1 MSITLTWLAT
11 FRVTGHLWGHLRLM
25 SSTFSHMTS
34 VAVMWQAYS
43 ASYSLSCKVQA
54 RSSPNAPK
62 TQVFRPLETLLYFRS
77 DDVTYGSLEVTFGHV
92 PSHHAIWLPLPV
104 SYRLAAAEMQ
114 RKREYTGIPGPVG
127 AVPIWWHYLRVTWG
141 HFWSHECKLQ
151 ACCCSKAPECK
162 YLALPKLCEVSSSLT
177 MPLLGPGSHFH
188 SYDITFGLMTR
199 FSCTL
204 QTCRSSNAPRTYF
217 GIPNPCEVT
226 SSAMTSLLGHVRP
239 LMVTWHCFWSCH

>member
-1 MSITLTWLAT
+1 M
-11 FRVTGHLWGHLRLM
+11 
-25 SSTFSHMTS
+25 
-34 VAVMWQAYS
+34 
-43 ASYSLSCKVQA
+43 
-54 RSSPNAPK
+54 
-62 TQVFRPLETLLYFRS
+62 QVFRPLETLLYFRS
-77 DDVTYGSLEVTFGHV
+77 DDVTYGSLEVTFSHV
-92 PSHHAIWLPLPV
+92 PSHHVIWLPLPV

-114 RKREYTGIPGPVG
+114 WKREYTGIPGPVG

-188 SYDITFGLMTR
+188 SHDITFGLMTR

-204 QTCRSSNAPRTYF
+204 QTCTQNIFWHSKSLWSHFQCNDITSGTREATY
-217 GIPNPCEVT
+217 GH
-226 SSAMTSLLGHVRP
+226 MTSLLVVSLVFP
-239 LMVTWHCFWSCH
+239 VL